1 MMDRIT
7 LRLPPDLV
15 RRFDAA
21 AAAHGGRSRYLRTLM
36 ERAAQTPLPEAAQGP
51 SGAKSAKLTLR
62 LSDDDMAM
70 LEAEAGRAGL
80 LRTQWAVMLIRRRL
94 HGGLQLTPPEAM
106 ALINIRRELHRI
118 GVNVNQIARALNTAV
133 MEGAVLELEIAQL
146 AAFAAE
152 IREHLGGLDEV
163 FAGNLAYWSAES

>member
-1 MMDRIT
+1 MDRIT
-7 LRLPPDLV
+7 LRLPPDLA

-21 AAAHGGRSRYLRTLM
+21 AVARGGRSRYLRTLM
-36 ERAAQTPLPEAAQGP
+36 ERAVQAPPLEAAQAP

-62 LSDDDMAM
+62 LPDDDMAM

-94 HGGLQLTPPEAM
+94 HGRLQLTPPEAL
-106 ALINIRRELHRI
+106 ALIGVRRELHRI
-118 GVNVNQIARALNTAV
+118 GVNINQIARALNTAV
-133 MEGAVLELEIAQL
+133 MEGSVLELEIAQL
-146 AAFAAE
+146 AAFANE
-152 IREHLGGLDEV
+152 IRGHLGGLDEA